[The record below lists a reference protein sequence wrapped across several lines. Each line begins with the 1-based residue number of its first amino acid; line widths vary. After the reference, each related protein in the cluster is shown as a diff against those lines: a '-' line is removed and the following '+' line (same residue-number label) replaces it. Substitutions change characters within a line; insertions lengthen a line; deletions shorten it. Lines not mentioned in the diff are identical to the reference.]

1 MEDIL
6 IFFTGADRPS
16 TLGFEQQPTL
26 HFCNSNVLA
35 TAGTC
40 DMGLYLPMKHTKI
53 SRREWYYHF
62 WDMMDLA
69 IDKLLVQPITYYL
82 IIIIIYHLLV
92 QPSLI
97 I

>member
-6 IFFTGADRPS
+6 IFFTGADCPS

-40 DMGLYLPMKHTKI
+40 DMGLYLPMKHTNYFDFKEGMVL
-53 SRREWYYHF
+53 S
-62 WDMMDLA
+62 
-69 IDKLLVQPITYYL
+69 LLG
-82 IIIIIYHLLV
+82 HDGFGNR
-92 QPSLI
+92 
-97 I
+97 